1 MIRRH
6 GRSLRWVL
14 MLGDALVAMIVLV
27 SVSAVRAADGSGW
40 PGILQVL
47 PMPGLLITLYS
58 LGWVA
63 LLGFHGVYQ
72 PRSHW
77 TLRGE
82 AFGVIRAALMFGLI
96 TFAALFLLEADAVSR
111 GVVIAVLPIQAAV
124 TIGARYLIRS
134 FLHALRRRGRNLRQ
148 VLIVGTGPT
157 ALAFAERLEARWDL
171 GFVVVG
177 LAGSEPV
184 PAGTTWPVLGTVDD
198 LPDILHSTV
207 VDEVA
212 ICLPATDRQ
221 RVEAISALCFDQ
233 GKTIRLPLEIPAV
246 ALTTGHVE
254 DLDGTPVVSIISGPD
269 RGLALATKRLIDL
282 AGATIGLVL
291 LTPLFLIVGILIR
304 REDGGPVLFT
314 QPRAGLNG
322 RPFQIVKFRTMTQD
336 ADARRAELRAFN
348 EIEGNASFKMT
359 NDPRITSIGRLL
371 RKTSID
377 ELPQLWN
384 VLRGEM
390 SLVGPR
396 PHPFDD
402 VAGYDDWHRRRLSMK
417 PGITGLWQ
425 IGGRTETNFD
435 RWVEKDLEYID
446 RWSLWLDLRVIAE
459 TIPALLRTEGR

>member
-1 MIRRH
+1 M
-6 GRSLRWVL
+6 
-14 MLGDALVAMIVLV
+14 
-27 SVSAVRAADGSGW
+27 
-40 PGILQVL
+40 
-47 PMPGLLITLYS
+47 
-58 LGWVA
+58 
-63 LLGFHGVYQ
+63 
-72 PRSHW
+72 
-77 TLRGE
+77 
-82 AFGVIRAALMFGLI
+82 
-96 TFAALFLLEADAVSR
+96 
-111 GVVIAVLPIQAAV
+111 
-124 TIGARYLIRS
+124 
-134 FLHALRRRGRNLRQ
+134 
-148 VLIVGTGPT
+148 
-157 ALAFAERLEARWDL
+157 
-171 GFVVVG
+171 
-177 LAGSEPV
+177 
-184 PAGTTWPVLGTVDD
+184 
-198 LPDILHSTV
+198 
-207 VDEVA
+207 
-212 ICLPATDRQ
+212 
-221 RVEAISALCFDQ
+221 
-233 GKTIRLPLEIPAV
+233 
-246 ALTTGHVE
+246 
-254 DLDGTPVVSIISGPD
+254 VSIISGPD